1 MWKKKLKKLLANM
14 TQTELADLLG
24 LKQPYVSQL
33 LNGYVKEPSYSIGLK
48 IDAQIALLDKKK

>member
-24 LKQPYVSQL
+24 LKQPYISQL
-33 LNGYVKEPSYSIGLK
+33 LNGQVREPSYTIGQK
-48 IDAQIALLDKKK
+48 IDARIALLDKKK